1 MVDPVRTLLLEI
13 ETEIERLPGARLAP
27 AAGVSAAG
35 REERFKDL
43 FGRAAPPGFAAFI
56 ARHNG
61 GVLAEDVRLLSFEE
75 SLRRVREAERAGD
88 GGSGGPAGVGVLKGL
103 WPVLERGSRL
113 FALDADA
120 AGELEWPVVEV
131 ADRSVDR
138 AGSSFLRFM
147 HALLAELLFA
157 PSGPDRATE
166 PEKREAGAGAL
177 KGGAASLAAGQPG
190 SDPVRLAHLLC
201 HRDPALAAHW
211 VWLVDELERAGC
223 EAEIDEVLERGMRA
237 AQPAG
242 PALAFAVAFRAFE
255 RDDVRRATAA
265 IEDALGLDPL
275 TARDDDARLDAAA
288 VALVLALARG
298 DQAAAARAREV
309 LGPAAS
315 STGAYWRGE
324 ALRAWVEGQPKRAAL
339 GAEIVKALL
348 PEDTDLA
355 RMQPPTPALINALRA
370 INEAREALDRGDS
383 EDAIHKARQAVAER
397 GDLGVCHAVL
407 AEALNANRDRGALE
421 AAEQAAELNP
431 ALVEAWRE
439 LGDALLE
446 ARQAVKAEEAYRK
459 ALARDS
465 TYGFALAKLA
475 QALLEQGRTLEALDA
490 ITAAAERGGDP
501 FFLAA
506 VRGDILAE
514 MSRHREAAEAYDQ
527 ALRLE
532 PDDHWVLHQAAI
544 EHSRAG
550 NDERA
555 AELFERALHHDR
567 EGCHQTLI
575 DYGDLLRRVG
585 RIGDAVRLYRRA
597 VAACPNDT
605 EWRQMLR
612 EAERELMSAPN

>member
-13 ETEIERLPGARLAP
+13 ESEIERLPGARLAP
-27 AAGVSAAG
+27 AAGTSPAV

-43 FGRAAPPGFAAFI
+43 FGRGAPPGFAAFI

-75 SLRRVREAERAGD
+75 SLRRVREAERG
-88 GGSGGPAGVGVLKGL
+88 GEGSGGAGGGGVLKGL
-103 WPVLERGSRL
+103 WPVLERAGRL

-120 AGELEWPVVEV
+120 AGEVEWPVVEV

-138 AGSSFLRFM
+138 AGSSFLRFL

-157 PSGPDRATE
+157 PSTE
-166 PEKREAGAGAL
+166 REDDGTETPAPSTSAKAV
-177 KGGAASLAAGQPG
+177 LAAGSSASG
-190 SDPVRLAHLLC
+190 DPVRLAHALC
-201 HRDPALAAHW
+201 RRDPALAAHW
-211 VWLVDELERAGC
+211 VWLVDELERAGR
-223 EAEIDEVLERGMRA
+223 EAEIDEVLERAMRA

-242 PALAFAVAFRAFE
+242 PALAFALAFRAIE
-255 RDDVRRATAA
+255 RDDTPQATAA
-265 IEDALGLDPL
+265 IDDALALDPL

-288 VALVLALARG
+288 VSLVLALDRG
-298 DQAAAARAREV
+298 DQAAATRAREV

-324 ALRAWVEGQPKRAAL
+324 ALRAWVEGQPRRAAL

-355 RMQPPTPALINALRA
+355 RMQPPTPALISALRA
-370 INEAREALDRGDS
+370 MNEAREALDRGDS
-383 EDAIHKARQAVAER
+383 DEAIQKARQAVAER

-421 AAEQAAELNP
+421 AAERAAELNP

-459 ALARDS
+459 ALARDG

-475 QALLEQGRTLEALDA
+475 QALLEQGRTLEALDS
-490 ITAAAERGGDP
+490 ITAAADRGGDP
-501 FFLAA
+501 FFVAA

-550 NDERA
+550 NDDRA

-567 EGCHQTLI
+567 EGCHQTLV

-605 EWRQMLR
+605 EWRQVLR

>member
-13 ETEIERLPGARLAP
+13 ESEIERLPGARLAP
-27 AAGVSAAG
+27 AAGTSPVV

-43 FGRAAPPGFAAFI
+43 FGRGAPPGFAAFI

-75 SLRRVREAERAGD
+75 SLRRVREAERGGEGAGSA
-88 GGSGGPAGVGVLKGL
+88 GGGGVLKGL
-103 WPVLERGSRL
+103 WPVLERAGRL

-120 AGELEWPVVEV
+120 AGEVEWPVVEV

-138 AGSSFLRFM
+138 AGSSFLRFL

-157 PSGPDRATE
+157 PSTEREGDRGETPAPSTSA
-166 PEKREAGAGAL
+166 KAV
-177 KGGAASLAAGQPG
+177 LAAGSSASG
-190 SDPVRLAHLLC
+190 DPVRLAHALC
-201 HRDPALAAHW
+201 RRDPALAAHW
-211 VWLVDELERAGC
+211 VWLVDELERAGR
-223 EAEIDEVLERGMRA
+223 EGEIDEVLERAMRA

-242 PALAFAVAFRAFE
+242 PALAFALAFRAIE
-255 RDDVRRATAA
+255 RDDTPQATAA
-265 IEDALGLDPL
+265 IDDALTLDPL

-288 VALVLALARG
+288 VSLVLALDRG
-298 DQAAAARAREV
+298 DPVAATRAREV

-324 ALRAWVEGQPKRAAL
+324 ALRAWVEGQPRRAAL

-348 PEDTDLA
+348 PEDTDLS
-355 RMQPPTPALINALRA
+355 RMQPPTPALISALRA

-383 EDAIHKARQAVAER
+383 DEAIQKARQAVAER

-421 AAEQAAELNP
+421 AAERAAELNP

-459 ALARDS
+459 ALARDG

-475 QALLEQGRTLEALDA
+475 QALLEQGRTLEALDS
-490 ITAAAERGGDP
+490 ITAAADRGGDP
-501 FFLAA
+501 FFVAA

-550 NDERA
+550 NDDRA

-597 VAACPNDT
+597 VAACPSDT